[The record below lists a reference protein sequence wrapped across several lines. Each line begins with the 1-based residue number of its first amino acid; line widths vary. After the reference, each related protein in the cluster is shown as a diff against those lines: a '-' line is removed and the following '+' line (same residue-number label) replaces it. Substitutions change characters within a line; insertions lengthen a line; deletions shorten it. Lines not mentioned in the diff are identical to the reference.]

1 MRTVNSASGVDPVV
15 ITEVPEVGVVTGVTG
30 TELPK
35 TDFLGKHKSEL
46 FYWMALLAD
55 TPEIAANNYDM

>member
-46 FYWMALLAD
+46 FY
-55 TPEIAANNYDM
+55 